1 MICLLIKLI
10 GCLLIASAGFFT
22 GCVLTQRLKGR
33 RDFFDKFCVFISL
46 LQTQIRYNS
55 ADIFTL
61 VKSSAK
67 CSGLELFETSEIN
80 ISFNEFWEKAVNALP
95 RKYNL
100 NNSDKELLS
109 EFGSALGTTDI
120 EGQQKHLKLYGGIF
134 QNRLTECETALKDKS
149 RIYRA
154 LGLFGGISTAIIIL

>member
-1 MICLLIKLI
+1 MICLVIKLI

-22 GCVLTQRLKGR
+22 GCVLTQRLKNR
-33 RDFFDKFCVFISL
+33 RDFYDKFCVFISL

-55 ADIFTL
+55 ADIFSL
-61 VKSSAK
+61 VILSAK
-67 CSGLELFETSEIN
+67 GSGLEIFEAPEIN
-80 ISFNEFWEKAVNALP
+80 LPFTSFWENSLNTIPK
-95 RKYNL
+95 KYGL
-100 NNSDKELLS
+100 NNSDKELLY

-120 EGQQKHLKLYGGIF
+120 EGQLKHLGLYGEIF
-134 QNRLTECETALKDKS
+134 QNRLSECENALKDKS

>member
-1 MICLLIKLI
+1 MICLVIKLT

-22 GCVLTQRLKGR
+22 GCVLTQRLKNR
-33 RDFFDKFCVFISL
+33 RDFYDKFNVFISL

-55 ADIFTL
+55 ADIFSL
-61 VKSSAK
+61 VISSAK
-67 CSGLELFETSEIN
+67 GSGLEIFEAPEIDMPFTS
-80 ISFNEFWEKAVNALP
+80 FWENSLNTIPK
-95 RKYNL
+95 KYGL
-100 NNSDKELLS
+100 NNSDRELLL

-120 EGQQKHLKLYGGIF
+120 EGQLKHLELYSEIF
-134 QNRLTECETALKDKS
+134 QNRLNECETALKDKS

>member
-1 MICLLIKLI
+1 MLLKLT
-10 GCLLIASAGFFT
+10 GCALIALTGFGAG
-22 GCVLTQRLKGR
+22 CMLTKKLGARS
-33 RDFFDKFCVFISL
+33 DFFGKFCVFISL
-46 LQTQIRYNS
+46 LQTRIRYDS

-61 VKSSAK
+61 VSCCAEGA
-67 CSGLELFETSEIN
+67 GLECFESAEETLPFADFWNSEI
-80 ISFNEFWEKAVNALP
+80 EKIP
-95 RKYNL
+95 KKTGL

-120 EGQQKHLKLYGGIF
+120 EGQLKHLGLYGEIF
-134 QNRLTECETALKDKS
+134 QNRLSECETALKDKS

>member
-1 MICLLIKLI
+1 MVIKLT
-10 GCLLIASAGFFT
+10 GCLLIAAAGFFT
-22 GCVLTQRLKGR
+22 GCILTQRLKNR
-33 RDFFDKFCVFISL
+33 RDFYDKFCVFISL

-55 ADIFTL
+55 ADIFSL
-61 VKSSAK
+61 VISSARG
-67 CSGLELFETSEIN
+67 SGLELFDTPKTDVP
-80 ISFNEFWEKAVNALP
+80 FTVFWVNSLNTMP
-95 RKYNL
+95 KKYGL

-120 EGQQKHLKLYGGIF
+120 EGQLKHLGLYGEIF
-134 QNRLTECETALKDKS
+134 QNRLSECENELKDKS

>member
-1 MICLLIKLI
+1 MVIKLT

-22 GCVLTQRLKGR
+22 GCVLTQRLKNR
-33 RDFFDKFCVFISL
+33 RDFYDKFNVFISL

-55 ADIFTL
+55 ADIFSL
-61 VKSSAK
+61 VISSAK
-67 CSGLELFETSEIN
+67 GSGLEIFEAPEIDMPFTS
-80 ISFNEFWEKAVNALP
+80 FWENSLNTIPK
-95 RKYNL
+95 KYGL
-100 NNSDKELLS
+100 NNSDRELLL

-120 EGQQKHLKLYGGIF
+120 EGQLKHLELYSEIF
-134 QNRLTECETALKDKS
+134 QNRLNECETALKDKS